1 MNEEHRQLPDAD
13 WRVGMFGKSLGLVV
27 FGSICIVGIFATVVV
42 LRTKRRRQLRQ
53 IALARQRA
61 LQASANANNV
71 FDWQNGSSPTT
82 NSSIRQR
89 KTHIEAYLVTKPAL
103 AHDYV
108 CDCARGVEGAKK
120 EGTRAFGGGG
130 SGILLKNYLVK
141 QATGRPAS
149 DEKDLEDGNSA
160 YNNESDQENEEGCT
174 ICFESFVPYD
184 LVSWSPNPGTF
195 WRMQVLR
202 ACHIY
207 HRSYRK
213 WLTSVASSPACCK
226 RVFHHACLKE
236 WLLRNKH
243 CPWCREIVLPVD
255 GYSEVKT
262 TKRQIQDL
270 LIAQQQRATPSFYCC
285 AHGTVRPKKSVC
297 LSASS
302 GATRSSSS
310 GNAAAANLI
319 IERST
324 YLCSRDEIQKYNL
337 LPLDTVNATCD
348 EPIIDPTPMTAA
360 EGTAPSGDAE
370 QPQWEN
376 TAAAAI
382 TATTTATSAIHSNE
396 GASRRND
403 DDCCRP
409 LDDLAVEIGDDEHG
423 CKETKVSPM
432 DKKEDQHV
440 ASKVEEEEEDD
451 DTGDESSLT
460 SSSNGSSALSLVPS
474 TDSLL
479 KSVE

>member
-1 MNEEHRQLPDAD
+1 MI
-13 WRVGMFGKSLGLVV
+13 WSLG
-27 FGSICIVGIFATVVV
+27 
-42 LRTKRRRQLRQ
+42 RQ
-53 IALARQRA
+53 ILVRFVACRFSARVIFIIVR
-61 LQASANANNV
+61 
-71 FDWQNGSSPTT
+71 
-82 NSSIRQR
+82 
-89 KTHIEAYLVTKPAL
+89 
-103 AHDYV
+103 
-108 CDCARGVEGAKK
+108 RG
-120 EGTRAFGGGG
+120 
-130 SGILLKNYLVK
+130 
-141 QATGRPAS
+141 
-149 DEKDLEDGNSA
+149 
-160 YNNESDQENEEGCT
+160 
-174 ICFESFVPYD
+174 
-184 LVSWSPNPGTF
+184 
-195 WRMQVLR
+195 
-202 ACHIY
+202 
-207 HRSYRK
+207 K
-213 WLTSVASSPACCK
+213 WLTLVAPSPACCK

-297 LSASS
+297 FVAASS
-302 GATRSSSS
+302 GTTRSSSS
-310 GNAAAANLI
+310 CNAAATNLI

-360 EGTAPSGDAE
+360 EAAIAPAGDAE
-370 QPQWEN
+370 QPQRETT
-376 TAAAAI
+376 TAAAAV
-382 TATTTATSAIHSNE
+382 TPTTTSTSTIHHNE
-396 GASRRND
+396 GASWRNDD

-451 DTGDESSLT
+451 DTGDESSST
-460 SSSNGSSALSLVPS
+460 SSSNGSAALSLVPS